1 MKTNNY
7 QELKNNVKELNDL
20 NDQINLIEWNKED
33 GPKFESVGEMR
44 EFYTKLSNNEFDY
57 LFGNDTS
64 DNGMRETES
73 KMVETYEHTLND
85 YFFFIYSFQKEDKVI
100 TYLSLKNLKENDIID
115 NLCGKESP
123 DTKTA
128 HTYFIDLKEVI
139 TNNSLEDIID
149 NLIVGTQL
157 NINKLKNKLAMLT
170 NES

>member
-20 NDQINLIEWNKED
+20 NDQINLIEWNKDD

-57 LFGNDTS
+57 LFGNNTS
-64 DNGMRETES
+64 DNDMRETES

-128 HTYFIDLKEVI
+128 HTCFIDLKETI
-139 TNNSLEDIID
+139 TNNSLEDIIN
-149 NLIVGTQL
+149 NLITWTQL
-157 NINKLKNKLAMLT
+157 NINKLKKKLAMLT